1 MSTETKQAKKPKYL
15 IDIEGMAY
23 PWDHDS
29 ISAAQIREL
38 AGWDDSQPVV
48 EVDLRDNSER
58 TLGEGETVNLK
69 PGHGFAKKIKF
80 QRG

>member
-1 MSTETKQAKKPKYL
+1 MSTGTQQAKKPKYL
-15 IDIEGMAY
+15 LDIEGVEH
-23 PWDHDS
+23 PWDRDS
-29 ISAAQIREL
+29 ISVPQIRDL
-38 AGWDDSQPVV
+38 GDWDDTQPVV

-58 TLGEGETVNLK
+58 TLDEGETVNLK